1 MARPK
6 QKLMDETHTKRAN
19 PTFTPERKL
28 KFLEAYARCGHK
40 TRASANVGVHVT
52 TVCDHEAKDP
62 LFKAAVAEAL
72 DLYVGSLQE
81 IATDRFRDGVQRP
94 LIGGR
99 NKDEIIAYEQV
110 FDNRLGEFLMKTY
123 SRQHALGAGND
134 EGGPAGVGGA
144 YGGGVL
150 IVPNRV
156 QSVEDWERVYG
167 DAARGTG
174 GAEGGA

>member
-1 MARPK
+1 MPRQKMPNLDEK
-6 QKLMDETHTKRAN
+6 QLKKGYVTL
-19 PTFTPERKL
+19 TPERKL
-28 KFLEAYARCGHK
+28 KFLEAYAKCGHK
-40 TRASANVGVHVT
+40 TRAAANVGVDVN
-52 TVCDHEAKDP
+52 TVIYHEGKDP
-62 LFKAAVAEAL
+62 VFKAAVAEAL

-123 SRQHALGAGND
+123 SRQHAVGAGSD
-134 EGGPAGVGGA
+134 EGGPAGAGGA

-156 QSVEDWERVYG
+156 QSLEDWERVYG
-167 DAARGTG
+167 DAARGTAG
-174 GAEGGA
+174 GEDGA